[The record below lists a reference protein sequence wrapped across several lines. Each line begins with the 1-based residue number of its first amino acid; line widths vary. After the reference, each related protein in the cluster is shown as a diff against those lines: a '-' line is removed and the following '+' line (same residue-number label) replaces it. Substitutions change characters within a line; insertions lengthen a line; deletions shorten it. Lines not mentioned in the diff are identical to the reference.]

1 MPRNHGLRLDD
12 DQGLGPAIPQP
23 TEHNPEQ
30 PIEAIQFGTRLL
42 PLENGELLAKS
53 DGFQRKFVA
62 CEDESAQVGNHR
74 TGKGNHHPILVERR
88 SQAEWYGS
96 NRFYAAMAF

>member
-1 MPRNHGLRLDD
+1 MRLK
-12 DQGLGPAIPQP
+12 
-23 TEHNPEQ
+23 NY
-30 PIEAIQFGTRLL
+30 LL
-42 PLENGELLAKS
+42 PLEDGELLAKS

-62 CEDESAQVGNHR
+62 WQEKGTQVGNHR

-96 NRFYAAMAF
+96 NRLILRRDGILMTHTVH